1 MSLTPDGVAAS
12 PNIHVT
18 VRRDGTGEVA
28 IDDAV
33 YPIAEPTLQDA
44 RRAATELVLVRA
56 AQRSGR
62 SVRVHTRDPDG
73 ACTLTVHP
81 DGTVNVE
88 EDTATATA
96 APATTGDAARRQ
108 TADESAAEDKSDHA
122 VAKDPPAAAESAF
135 WPPGVAEEST
145 WWSPR
150 HASTGAGA
158 LPATEISPGP
168 GGQGAAGT
176 PEQPPEPSVAP
187 APAAVPVASARPTP
201 PPAEPPP
208 AAPAPREPAPA
219 SPAPPE
225 PSPSTPATPGAVPTE
240 AVPSRVEAPVAP
252 GRHAR
257 KSFIATEDPV
267 EPAQV
272 GVRGSLARMG
282 IRTGP
287 SRQEQALRDDIR
299 LVSQHWAGPRTVAVA
314 NPKGSANKTP
324 TTVCLSAIFARYGGG
339 PVLAW
344 DNNETRGTAA
354 WRTGKGPHQA
364 TVLDLLPKTQELLAV
379 GAQAA
384 ELARYVH
391 HQPADKYDVLWSD
404 QSTEGEHEVT
414 GDEVDAIHEVAAKYY
429 RLVFMDSG
437 NSERASNWRAMIRN
451 GHSLVVPCTNVE
463 DTAEAGARMLEALA
477 QRDEHSAELARNAV
491 AIISQRT
498 PGNDPHMRRIVN
510 DFAPLV
516 RTVVTIPHDPAMY
529 SGVIRFDALR
539 PATQRAWLAAGAAVA
554 EGL

>member
-1 MSLTPDGVAAS
+1 MSLDPDDVPAA
-12 PNIHVT
+12 PKIHVT
-18 VRRDGTGEVA
+18 VRVDGTGEVA
-28 IDDAV
+28 IDDALFPV
-33 YPIAEPTLQDA
+33 AEPTLQDA
-44 RRAATELVLVRA
+44 RRTATELVV
-56 AQRSGR
+56 AQGAQKSGGPVQVQI
-62 SVRVHTRDPDG
+62 SDPDG
-73 ACTLTVHP
+73 PCTLIVHP
-81 DGTVNVE
+81 DGTVNVQQ
-88 EDTATATA
+88 DPVQPAQASPMASPRA
-96 APATTGDAARRQ
+96 AVEAP
-108 TADESAAEDKSDHA
+108 
-122 VAKDPPAAAESAF
+122 F
-135 WPPGVAEEST
+135 WPPGAVEEGS
-145 WWSPR
+145 WWP
-150 HASTGAGA
+150 AG
-158 LPATEISPGP
+158 
-168 GGQGAAGT
+168 QT
-176 PEQPPEPSVAP
+176 P
-187 APAAVPVASARPTP
+187 PAAVEPPGAATP
-201 PPAEPPP
+201 APPADAPVVSPPSPSPPP
-208 AAPAPREPAPA
+208 AAVSPPLADVSPRPSDGWPSVAA
-219 SPAPPE
+219 SPPSGDSSPPPADVSP
-225 PSPSTPATPGAVPTE
+225 PSGDSSPPMETPP
-240 AVPSRVEAPVAP
+240 AP

-257 KSFIATEDPV
+257 RSFIATEAPV

-287 SRQEQALRDDIR
+287 SRKEQALRDDVR

-354 WRTGKGPHQA
+354 WRTGKGPHDA
-364 TVLDLLPKTQELLAV
+364 TVLDLLPRTQELLAV

-391 HQPADKYDVLWSD
+391 HQPADKFDVLWSD

-414 GDEVDAIHEVAAKYY
+414 GEEVDAIHEVAAKYY

-437 NSERASNWRAMIRN
+437 NSERASNWRAMIRH

-477 QRDEHSAELARNAV
+477 QRDDHSAELARNAV
-491 AIISQRT
+491 AVISQRT

-516 RTVVTIPHDPAMY
+516 RTVVTIPHDPALY

-554 EGL
+554 AGL

>member
-1 MSLTPDGVAAS
+1 MSLDPDDESAA
-12 PNIHVT
+12 PKIHVT
-18 VRRDGTGEVA
+18 VRVDGTGEVA
-28 IDDAV
+28 IDDALFPV
-33 YPIAEPTLQDA
+33 AEPTLQDA
-44 RRAATELVLVRA
+44 RRTATELVV
-56 AQRSGR
+56 AQGSQKSGGPVQVQI
-62 SVRVHTRDPDG
+62 SDPDG
-73 ACTLTVHP
+73 PCTLIVHP
-81 DGTVNVE
+81 DGTVNVRQDPAPPAE
-88 EDTATATA
+88 ASPVA
-96 APATTGDAARRQ
+96 APRAV
-108 TADESAAEDKSDHA
+108 DEA
-122 VAKDPPAAAESAF
+122 PF
-135 WPPGVAEEST
+135 WPPGAVEEGS
-145 WWSPR
+145 WWPAGQTPPAAVEPPG
-150 HASTGAGA
+150 AST
-158 LPATEISPGP
+158 PAPLADAPAVPPPLDPPPPAVDPRYGDTPPRRARSQAAPVTSPS
-168 GGQGAAGT
+168 
-176 PEQPPEPSVAP
+176 PPPTTVSPPPADVSTRPSDGSPSVAD
-187 APAAVPVASARPTP
+187 SP
-201 PPAEPPP
+201 P
-208 AAPAPREPAPA
+208 
-219 SPAPPE
+219 SSDG
-225 PSPSTPATPGAVPTE
+225 SPSVADSPPSGDGSPPMETPL
-240 AVPSRVEAPVAP
+240 AP

-257 KSFIATEDPV
+257 RSFIATEAPV

-287 SRQEQALRDDIR
+287 SRKEQALRDDVR

-354 WRTGKGPHQA
+354 WRTGKGPHDA
-364 TVLDLLPKTQELLAV
+364 TVLDLLPRTQELLAV

-391 HQPADKYDVLWSD
+391 HQPADKFDVLWSD

-414 GDEVDAIHEVAAKYY
+414 GEEVDAIHEVAAKYY

-437 NSERASNWRAMIRN
+437 NSERASNWRAMIRH

-477 QRDEHSAELARNAV
+477 QRDDHSAELARNAV
-491 AIISQRT
+491 AVISQRT

-516 RTVVTIPHDPAMY
+516 RTVVTIPHDPALY

-554 EGL
+554 AGL

>member
-1 MSLTPDGVAAS
+1 MAVG
-12 PNIHVT
+12 
-18 VRRDGTGEVA
+18 
-28 IDDAV
+28 DDV
-33 YPIAEPTLQDA
+33 YPIAKRTLQDA
-44 RRAATELVLVRA
+44 RRAATEIVLARA
-56 AQRSGR
+56 AQRTGVP
-62 SVRVHTRDPDG
+62 VRAHTHDPEGQCTLIVSPDG
-73 ACTLTVHP
+73 KVTVEP
-81 DGTVNVE
+81 VTQSAAV
-88 EDTATATA
+88 AQMA
-96 APATTGDAARRQ
+96 APEGVSPQEHREVTP
-108 TADESAAEDKSDHA
+108 A
-122 VAKDPPAAAESAF
+122 VAEASF
-135 WPPGVAEEST
+135 WPPGAAEEST
-145 WWSPR
+145 WWTPR
-150 HASTGAGA
+150 HAAPTSPE
-158 LPATEISPGP
+158 PATEP
-168 GGQGAAGT
+168 AA
-176 PEQPPEPSVAP
+176 EPAAEP
-187 APAAVPVASARPTP
+187 ATEPAAVPA
-201 PPAEPPP
+201 AEPAIVP
-208 AAPAPREPAPA
+208 AAEPAIVPAAEPATVPAPDAEAPPTAAVAEPA
-219 SPAPPE
+219 
-225 PSPSTPATPGAVPTE
+225 AT
-240 AVPSRVEAPVAP
+240 PVAP

-257 KSFIATEDPV
+257 KSFIATEAPV
-267 EPAQV
+267 EPAQE
-272 GVRGSLARMG
+272 GLRGSLNKIG

-287 SRQEQALRDDIR
+287 SRKEQALRADIN

-354 WRTGKGPHQA
+354 WRTGKGNHDA
-364 TVLDLLPKTQELLAV
+364 TVLDLLPRTQDLLAV

-391 HQPADKYDVLWSD
+391 HQPADKFDVLWSD

-414 GDEVDAIHEVAAKYY
+414 GTEVDAVHEVAAKYY
-429 RLVFMDSG
+429 RLIFMDSG
-437 NSERASNWRAMIRN
+437 NSERASNWRAMIRHA
-451 GHSLVVPCTNVE
+451 HSLVVPCTNVE

-498 PGNDPHMRRIVN
+498 PGNDPHMRRIVR

-516 RTVVTIPHDPAMY
+516 RTVVIIPHDPGLY

>member
-1 MSLTPDGVAAS
+1 M
-12 PNIHVT
+12 T

-28 IDDAV
+28 VDDTV
-33 YPIAEPTLQDA
+33 YPIATRTLQDA
-44 RRAATELVLVRA
+44 RRTAAEIMFARAAQPTGAAVRA
-56 AQRSGR
+56 A
-62 SVRVHTRDPDG
+62 TDDPDG
-73 ACTLTVHP
+73 PCTLVVYP
-81 DGTVNVE
+81 DGKVAVE
-88 EDTATATA
+88 PVTE
-96 APATTGDAARRQ
+96 
-108 TADESAAEDKSDHA
+108 
-122 VAKDPPAAAESAF
+122 PPAAAPPAAADGPPAADEAAPAAAEASF
-135 WPPGVAEEST
+135 WPPGAAEEST
-145 WWSPR
+145 WWTPR
-150 HASTGAGA
+150 HAA
-158 LPATEISPGP
+158 PAVEPPAAATP
-168 GGQGAAGT
+168 AAGEAA
-176 PEQPPEPSVAP
+176 PVPAAAADAPPAAAAVAAPP
-187 APAAVPVASARPTP
+187 AAEPAAVPPAEHAAV
-201 PPAEPPP
+201 PPAEPAAVPP
-208 AAPAPREPAPA
+208 AGQEP
-219 SPAPPE
+219 
-225 PSPSTPATPGAVPTE
+225 PAT
-240 AVPSRVEAPVAP
+240 PVAP

-257 KSFIATEDPV
+257 KSFIATEAPV

-272 GVRGSLARMG
+272 GVRGSLNRMG

-287 SRQEQALRDDIR
+287 SRKEQALRDDIN

-324 TTVCLSAIFARYGGG
+324 TTVCLSAIFARFGGG

-354 WRTGKGPHQA
+354 WRTGKGNHDA
-364 TVLDLLPKTQELLAV
+364 TVLDLLPKTQDLLAV

-391 HQPADKYDVLWSD
+391 HQPADKFDVLWSD

-414 GDEVDAIHEVAAKYY
+414 GEEVDAVHEVAAKYY

-437 NSERASNWRAMIRN
+437 NSERASNWRAMIRHA
-451 GHSLVVPCTNVE
+451 HSLVVPCTNVE

-498 PGNDPHMRRIVN
+498 PGNDPLMRRIVR

-516 RTVVTIPHDPAMY
+516 RTVVTIPHDPALY

>member
-1 MSLTPDGVAAS
+1 
-12 PNIHVT
+12 
-18 VRRDGTGEVA
+18 
-28 IDDAV
+28 
-33 YPIAEPTLQDA
+33 
-44 RRAATELVLVRA
+44 
-56 AQRSGR
+56 
-62 SVRVHTRDPDG
+62 
-73 ACTLTVHP
+73 
-81 DGTVNVE
+81 
-88 EDTATATA
+88 
-96 APATTGDAARRQ
+96 
-108 TADESAAEDKSDHA
+108 
-122 VAKDPPAAAESAF
+122 
-135 WPPGVAEEST
+135 
-145 WWSPR
+145 
-150 HASTGAGA
+150 
-158 LPATEISPGP
+158 
-168 GGQGAAGT
+168 
-176 PEQPPEPSVAP
+176 
-187 APAAVPVASARPTP
+187 
-201 PPAEPPP
+201 
-208 AAPAPREPAPA
+208 
-219 SPAPPE
+219 
-225 PSPSTPATPGAVPTE
+225 
-240 AVPSRVEAPVAP
+240 VEAPVAP

-287 SRQEQALRDDIR
+287 SRKEQALRDDIR

-451 GHSLVVPCTNVE
+451 GHSLVAPCTNVE

-477 QRDEHSAELARNAV
+477 QRDEHSTELARNAV

-498 PGNDPHMRRIVN
+498 PSNDPHMRRIVN